1 MCSLKPF
8 LTLQLLSI
16 LKTASRLYFFP
27 QFLEGNT
34 SHNSKRVV
42 FSFSVFKYEAEKKET
57 TTANPFLIQ
66 GDISA
71 QASSCLAITLT
82 LVG

>member
-1 MCSLKPF
+1 MKLK
-8 LTLQLLSI
+8 
-16 LKTASRLYFFP
+16 
-27 QFLEGNT
+27 
-34 SHNSKRVV
+34 
-42 FSFSVFKYEAEKKET
+42 KKET